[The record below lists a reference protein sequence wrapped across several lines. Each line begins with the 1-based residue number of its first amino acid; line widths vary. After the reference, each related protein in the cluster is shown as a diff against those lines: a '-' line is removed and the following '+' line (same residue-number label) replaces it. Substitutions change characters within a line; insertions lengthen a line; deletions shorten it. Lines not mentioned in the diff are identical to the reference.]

1 MVGYLDDY
9 TRPLYIGVD
18 VNNAQFMTE
27 FALATIVQDDEAWL
41 LKKDGEFLAYQIE
54 GQLRRI
60 PSLPDSRDRRRR
72 SQRLRKFRKDHC
84 HAKESGPGWTLPEAS
99 IVLWK
104 SLGYRLASCLSTLQ
118 PRC

>member
-41 LKKDGEFLAYQIE
+41 LKKDGEFFAYQIE

-84 HAKESGPGWTLPEAS
+84 HAKESGPGWALP
-99 IVLWK
+99 
-104 SLGYRLASCLSTLQ
+104 
-118 PRC
+118 